1 MSVMDQAAFERALK
15 AAFKAGYEEGF
26 SDRDHSGDRN
36 SGESWAYWLSS
47 DEGKAVVAQAT
58 VQS

>member
-1 MSVMDQAAFERALK
+1 MSVMDQVAFERALQ

-36 SGESWAYWLSS
+36 ASGSWDYWLTSE
-47 DEGKAVVAQAT
+47 EGKAVVAQEDAK
-58 VQS
+58 S